1 MKNRL
6 LPLVVALTAS
16 VTAGA
21 GFVTPDAA
29 LAREEIVADWAS
41 DIPAMLAAG
50 DHLQGQVVAGVVS
63 SGRGHEGNEILKE
76 GEDVMDISEA
86 GTDLFG
92 EQIPDDGELHVI
104 DALVPL
110 SEMFGYATDL
120 RSRSQGRGTFTMQ
133 FAQYESVP
141 RSIATKIL
149 GTANYQNI

>member
-1 MKNRL
+1 MKNKL
-6 LPLVVALTAS
+6 LPLIVALTAA

-63 SGRGHEGNEILKE
+63 PEKGPKRNDILNE
-76 GEDVMDISEA
+76 GEEVMDISET

-92 EQIPDDGELHVI
+92 EQVPDDGEVHVI
-104 DALVPL
+104 YVQRDDMTTEELL
-110 SEMFGYATDL
+110 Y
-120 RSRSQGRGTFTMQ
+120 
-133 FAQYESVP
+133 
-141 RSIATKIL
+141 
-149 GTANYQNI
+149 